1 MPFRCR
7 TYHRVHRHPK
17 SINYHAAGTSYT
29 ATQVAQ
35 RYSFPAISSST
46 QRVAIIELG
55 GGYTAA
61 DVATYC
67 IKNGI
72 PVPPIRVISV
82 DGSTNVPTGNPDGPD
97 GEVALDVQL
106 IIGAT
111 GGHVA
116 LDIYFAQNT
125 STSFANA
132 FKQIAADNVACAI
145 SVSWGQYEGGWG
157 AAAIAAMAKMIAL
170 CESLGMSVFL
180 ASGDNGSSDG
190 ARGSN
195 SDYPAS
201 DPSGC
206 GCGGTTMPA
215 SGSEIVWSGSGG
227 GYSAFFAR
235 PAWQSISGTARG
247 VPDVAGDADPSTGYQ
262 IIIDGQ
268 WGVIGGTSAVA
279 PLWAA
284 LTALLV
290 TITGKRLGNMAKLL
304 WSLPAVE
311 TNDITSGSNGSWKA
325 AVGWDPCT
333 GLGTPNGAKILA
345 AISTLTP
352 PPPPPPVVPPPA
364 PVTTSPPILGS
375 ATVVATISGV
385 SSLVFNGVSI
395 PLTH

>member
-17 SINYHAAGTSYT
+17 SIRQHTAGVSYT
-29 ATQVAQ
+29 AAQVAQ
-35 RYSFPAISSST
+35 RYSFPTVSSST

-61 DVATYC
+61 DVAAYC
-67 IKNGI
+67 TKNGF
-72 PVPPIRVISV
+72 PVPPIRAISV
-82 DGSTNVPTGNPDGPD
+82 DGALNAPTGNPDGPD
-97 GEVALDVQL
+97 GEVALDVQV

-111 GGHVA
+111 RGLVA

-132 FKQIAADNVACAI
+132 FKQIAADNLACAV
-145 SVSWGQYEGGWG
+145 SVSWGQNERGWG
-157 AAAIAAMAKMIAL
+157 SAAIAAMSQEIAL

-190 ARGSN
+190 SRGQN
-195 SDYPAS
+195 ADYPAS

-215 SGSEIVWSGSGG
+215 SGVETVWNGSGG
-227 GYSAFFAR
+227 GYSQSFPR
-235 PAWQSISGTARG
+235 PSWQTISGMARG
-247 VPDVAGDADPSTGYQ
+247 VPDVAGDADPATGYEVV
-262 IIIDGQ
+262 IDGQ

-304 WSLPAVE
+304 WSLPAGE
-311 TNDITSGSNGSWKA
+311 TNDVTSGSNGA
-325 AVGWDPCT
+325 YNAGIGWDPCT

-345 AISTLTP
+345 AISPPVTPPPVVTP
-352 PPPPPPVVPPPA
+352 PPP
-364 PVTTSPPILGS
+364 VTTAPTVLSSVLSIVIPGS
-375 ATVVATISGV
+375 IPSVVC
-385 SSLVFNGVSI
+385 NGVSI